1 MSMDNQRGAALKVYK
16 LVRKEFETKTCFF
29 LYEILSLLLVLLITL
44 KVIDSPDSLTLFSLY
59 FVSKSMLSVCTY
71 NLIDIVNI
79 DL

>member
-1 MSMDNQRGAALKVYK
+1 MSMDNQSGAALKVYK

-59 FVSKSMLSVCTY
+59 FVSKSMLFVLLSSK
-71 NLIDIVNI
+71 
-79 DL
+79 